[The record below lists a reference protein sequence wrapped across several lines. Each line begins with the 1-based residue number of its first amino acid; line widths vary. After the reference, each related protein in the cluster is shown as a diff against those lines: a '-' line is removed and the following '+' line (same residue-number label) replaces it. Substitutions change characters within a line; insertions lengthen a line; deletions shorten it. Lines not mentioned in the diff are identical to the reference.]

1 MGPAARLRLL
11 TLLTFLGALLLFGV
25 EPLVARLLLPACGGG
40 FHVWATCLT
49 FFQGTLL
56 LAYLYCHLLAPRLG
70 RWHLL
75 VAGLPLLVLPLAV
88 LPEHTPAAPLLG
100 ALSAA
105 GLGLADP
112 DSQAPVLSI
121 LRALALGVGLPFGAL
136 ATTGVVAQAW
146 LARSDL
152 PGRDD
157 PYPLYA
163 ASNVGSL
170 VALLGYPLLVEPFVS
185 LRAQRLTWSA
195 LFLGYLAV
203 LALAAPRRPAADA
216 PPAPP
221 PDDAPPPTRSDVATW
236 LGLSA
241 APSMFLVAV
250 TNVISIDIGSLPLVW
265 VVPLALYLLSFV
277 LVFGRRP
284 FYPDLLRRFWPE
296 ICLVGAFMFVLEGEQ
311 SLSRWMAGIH
321 LASLFVVCLVGHGEL
336 HRARPAPRHL
346 TAFYLVLA
354 LGGWLGGAFATLL
367 APRLFTSLAEYLIA
381 IALLGVTF
389 LLRHRR
395 QLPGWVRAESR
406 LVLACSAGLCLIV
419 LGRTAHTLLLTP
431 REVPVHVRRNAYGIY
446 RVVDRPLDLD
456 FLPGLA
462 AELGHVEGR
471 LIVRKLLH
479 GTTVHG
485 SQVLH
490 PRAGRWPISY
500 YHRQGPLGD
509 AMAATRERL
518 GDRPLVGG
526 VVGLGAGTTAAYFDR
541 PGDRVTFYELDP
553 DVVALARDHFRYL
566 DECEALT
573 GAPPRMIVGDARL
586 RLSLDDDAAPPGGY
600 EVLLIDAFSSDA
612 IPLHLLTR
620 EALEVFT
627 RRLAPGGLIVFHVS
641 NRYYEL
647 QGALVATARAA
658 GLPAALRERGD
669 ALSLGMLEDPST
681 YVALAASAEGL
692 EPLVRRGWLAAPAGL
707 GAGVTP
713 WTDDYANL
721 LRTLR
726 PLGE

>member
-1 MGPAARLRLL
+1 MGPAARLKLL
-11 TLLTFLGALLLFGV
+11 TLLTFLGALLLFGL
-25 EPLVARLLLPACGGG
+25 EPLVARLLLPACGGS

-56 LAYLYCHLLAPRLG
+56 LAYLYCHLLAARLG
-70 RWHLL
+70 RWHLA
-75 VAGLPLLVLPLAV
+75 VAALPLLFLPLAL

-100 ALSAA
+100 GLTAA
-105 GLGLADP
+105 GVGLADP

-121 LRALALGVGLPFGAL
+121 LRALVVGIGLPFGVL
-136 ATTGVVAQAW
+136 ATTGVVAQSW

-203 LALAAPRRPAADA
+203 LALAAPRKAAADA
-216 PPAPP
+216 PAPP
-221 PDDAPPPTRSDVATW
+221 PLADAPRPAWSDVVAW

-250 TNVISIDIGSLPLVW
+250 TNVISVDIGSLPLVW
-265 VVPLALYLLSFV
+265 VVPLSIYLLSFV

-284 FYPDLLRRFWPE
+284 FYPALLRRFWPE
-296 ICLVGAFMFVLEGEQ
+296 ICLVGAFMFLLEGEK
-311 SLSRWMAGIH
+311 SLSRWMAVVH

-336 HRARPAPRHL
+336 HLARPAPRHL

-367 APRLFTSLAEYLIA
+367 APRLFTSLAEYLL
-381 IALLGVTF
+381 ALVLLAATF
-389 LLRHRR
+389 VWRHRLA
-395 QLPGWVRAESR
+395 LPGWVRAESR
-406 LVLACSAGLCLIV
+406 LVLACSGLLVLIIA
-419 LGRTAHTLLLTP
+419 GRTAHALFLHQ
-431 REVPVHVRRNAYGIY
+431 REEPVHVRRNAYGIY
-446 RVVDRPLDLD
+446 RVVDRPLGFDLQAEVS
-456 FLPGLA
+456 A
-462 AELGHVEGR
+462 ALGHADER
-471 LIVRKLLH
+471 LLLRKLLH

-485 SQVLH
+485 AQVLH
-490 PRAGRWPISY
+490 PTAGRWPISY
-500 YHRQGPLGD
+500 YHREGPLGD
-509 AMAATRERL
+509 AMAVTRERL
-518 GDRPLVGG
+518 GGGPMTGG

-553 DVVALARDHFRYL
+553 DVVDLARTHFRYL
-566 DECEALT
+566 ADCEAGS
-573 GAPPRMIVGDARL
+573 GAAPRMVVGDARL
-586 RLSLDDDAAPPGGY
+586 RLAHDDDAPAGGY
-600 EVLLIDAFSSDA
+600 DVLLIDAFSSDA

-627 RRLAPGGLIVFHVS
+627 RRLAPGGLVVFHVS
-641 NRYYEL
+641 NRYYQLED
-647 QGALVATARAA
+647 ALVATARAA
-658 GLPAALRERGD
+658 GLPAALRSSGD
-669 ALSLGMLEDPST
+669 LLDLAPLEDPST
-681 YVALAASAEGL
+681 YVALAARAEAL
-692 EPLVRRGWLAAPAGL
+692 EPLLRRRWQRAPERL

-726 PLGE
+726 PFGE